1 MVRRT
6 PRSTRT
12 DTLFPYTTLFRSILS
27 QTLIFGR
34 LRNVDPAWCHEV
46 SHRMAVQQQVVGD
59 DPSMTVPP
67 DGLRAHQGQA
77 AVTAEFHQP
86 AERPPNLF
94 AEHEIS
100 VVGAPEH
107 PPDVVQGLFA
117 AVMARPES
125 RTSRRG
131 A

>member
-59 DPSMTVPP
+59 DPSMTAPP

-86 AERPPNLF
+86 AERLPKDRKSTRLNSS
-94 AEHEIS
+94 H
-100 VVGAPEH
+100 
-107 PPDVVQGLFA
+107 
-117 AVMARPES
+117 
-125 RTSRRG
+125 
-131 A
+131 